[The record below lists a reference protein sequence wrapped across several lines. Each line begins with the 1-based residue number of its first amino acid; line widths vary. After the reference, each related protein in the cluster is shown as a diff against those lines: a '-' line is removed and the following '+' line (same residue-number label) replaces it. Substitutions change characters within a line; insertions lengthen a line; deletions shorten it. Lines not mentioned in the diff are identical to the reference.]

1 MNFLN
6 STRFCGII
14 GADREGLHY
23 EEHEGKNKKIFM
35 LFIVNFSLKI
45 LMITLRPMTTAEFP
59 QYRDYFIVDYATEIA
74 ANYGYSL
81 EKSQAIAAQELM
93 DDLPQDV
100 STPEHTLLCIERSGT
115 ETIGYLWYKRLDQG
129 QTVFILDFVLFEKF
143 RGLGHGQ
150 AALLALEEQLLETG
164 LEQIKLRVAFDN
176 KRALRLYEKLGF
188 TITGYNMV
196 KILENR
202 NL

>member
-1 MNFLN
+1 
-6 STRFCGII
+6 
-14 GADREGLHY
+14 
-23 EEHEGKNKKIFM
+23 
-35 LFIVNFSLKI
+35 
-45 LMITLRPMTTAEFP
+45 MITLRPMTTAEFP
-59 QYRDYFIVDYATEIA
+59 QYRDYFIPDYATEIA

-143 RGLGHGQ
+143 RGLGYGQ